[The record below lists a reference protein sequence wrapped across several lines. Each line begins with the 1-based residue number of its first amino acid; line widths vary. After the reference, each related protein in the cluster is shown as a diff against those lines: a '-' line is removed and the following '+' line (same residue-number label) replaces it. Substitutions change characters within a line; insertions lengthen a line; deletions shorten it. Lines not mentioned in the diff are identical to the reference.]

1 MRYISS
7 LQQIYCTFKVRNVN
21 YFKIAQLSQNI
32 LKINCNIFSYL
43 LFTESKGVTKA
54 ASFYHNNNITKL
66 IHIAYMHPFHSWYS
80 VTAVDIALYLFT
92 LQLHDVFFKV
102 DSIRYVVQGLW
113 SSRRDTLCMRHKRSA

>member
-66 IHIAYMHPFHSWYS
+66 IHIDMHYAPVSFVVLGNYS
-80 VTAVDIALYLFT
+80 
-92 LQLHDVFFKV
+92 
-102 DSIRYVVQGLW
+102 
-113 SSRRDTLCMRHKRSA
+113 